1 MNPWIL
7 SIQIGCEVMFFPSAY
22 SVGSAGNW
30 DLVFRSRAKDNQ
42 LYTVAISPARDL
54 TADYVCWGHSF
65 VADPT
70 GKIVAQAGISEEILL
85 VDMGKFVVSDPL
97 LKLASVL
104 LILTYL
110 FIY

>member
-1 MNPWIL
+1 
-7 SIQIGCEVMFFPSAY
+7 MFFPSAY

-42 LYTVAISPARDL
+42 FYAVAISPARDL

-70 GKIVAQAGISEEILL
+70 GKIVAQAGILEEILL
-85 VDMGKFVVSDPL
+85 VDMGNLGVFELS
-97 LKLASVL
+97 LKLPSIL
-104 LILTYL
+104 LILMYL
-110 FIY
+110 LMY